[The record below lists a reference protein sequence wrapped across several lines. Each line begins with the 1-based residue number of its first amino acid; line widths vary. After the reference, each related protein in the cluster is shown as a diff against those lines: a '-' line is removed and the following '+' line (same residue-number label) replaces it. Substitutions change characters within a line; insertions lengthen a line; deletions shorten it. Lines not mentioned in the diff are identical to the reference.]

1 MPNVAIVNRSHALT
15 DAQIAAV
22 VTPVQ
27 AAVTED
33 FAPLWTIAPTTLQ
46 FVGSFQA
53 VPAGLWPIYV
63 LDHSDVQGAGGY
75 HEDTGPVPDGKVFAA
90 DALQYGIS
98 WTVDLTH
105 ELFEMLADPTT
116 NRWVPLPGSFNQIIV
131 EVGDPVEAD
140 QFGYLKHGV
149 LITDFVL
156 PAYFNLA
163 SGTQYDFTRRLTAPA
178 TALLPGGYL
187 SLMAPDGTI
196 SQKFARQTDGSLSH
210 RARRA
215 GRLSRAGVV

>member
-1 MPNVAIVNRSHALT
+1 MPNVAIVNRSHALF
-15 DAQIAAV
+15 DHQIAAI

-27 AAVTED
+27 AALYED
-33 FAPLWTIAPTTLQ
+33 FAPLWGIAPTILH
-46 FVGSFQA
+46 FVSSCQR
-53 VPAGLWPIYV
+53 VPSGFWPIFV

-75 HEDTGPVPDGKVFAA
+75 HEDTGAVPDGKIFAA

-116 NRWVPLPGSFNQIIV
+116 DRWVPLPGSVDKIIV

-140 QFGYLKHGV
+140 QFGYQKHGV

-156 PAYFNLA
+156 PQYFNLA
-163 SGTQYDFTRRLTAPA
+163 SGTQYDFTRKLTAPA

-196 SQKFARQTDGSLSH
+196 SQKFARQIDGRISH
-210 RARRA
+210 RAHRA